1 MFLFYEYSSPV
12 GRLLLGELR
21 GSIVLCDWT
30 ESHRH
35 PAHLRRLGIEKPL
48 LSENPTSLLQE
59 AILQLDQYFS
69 AQRTTFTLPLEPQG
83 TPFQRQVWQA
93 LLQVPYGTTIT
104 YLQLAQRLGMPQSVR
119 AVANAVGANPISI
132 LVPCH
137 RVVGSRGTLTGYA
150 GGLPAKRH
158 LLALEHPTYPIT
170 YR

>member
-59 AILQLDQYFS
+59 AVLQLDQYFS
-69 AQRTTFTLPLEPQG
+69 AQRTTFTLP
-83 TPFQRQVWQA
+83 
-93 LLQVPYGTTIT
+93 
-104 YLQLAQRLGMPQSVR
+104 
-119 AVANAVGANPISI
+119 
-132 LVPCH
+132 
-137 RVVGSRGTLTGYA
+137 
-150 GGLPAKRH
+150 
-158 LLALEHPTYPIT
+158 
-170 YR
+170 